1 MGRANF
7 RIAARVGP
15 VVRER
20 LVEGALHA
28 QLLEHGNPEHE
39 LIDELRLH
47 KSRLLDAA
55 YPLKF
60 LVVLLIL
67 FLQVGNGIACGAL
80 GV

>member
-1 MGRANF
+1 M
-7 RIAARVGP
+7 
-15 VVRER
+15 
-20 LVEGALHA
+20 
-28 QLLEHGNPEHE
+28 
-39 LIDELRLH
+39 
-47 KSRLLDAA
+47 DAA